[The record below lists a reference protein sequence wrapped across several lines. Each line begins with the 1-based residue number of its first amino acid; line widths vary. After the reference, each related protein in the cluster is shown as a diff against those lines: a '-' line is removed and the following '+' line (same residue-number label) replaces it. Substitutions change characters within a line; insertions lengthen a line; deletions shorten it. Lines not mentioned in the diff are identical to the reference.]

1 VVPSCQK
8 DKARLGYARDAVN
21 SYFVFRVMKEKG
33 VLPPHIRFQVS
44 IPMVNSVLPPRI
56 FPNVSDL
63 DKIRPGY
70 EAAIDGEVVILP
82 WRSRLSFRGAAV
94 AASPESITP
103 IRSPPS
109 RGHGLVRFPG
119 QRNREAL

>member
-44 IPMVNSVLPPRI
+44 IPDGQQR
-56 FPNVSDL
+56 
-63 DKIRPGY
+63 
-70 EAAIDGEVVILP
+70 AAAAH
-82 WRSRLSFRGAAV
+82 LS
-94 AASPESITP
+94 
-103 IRSPPS
+103 
-109 RGHGLVRFPG
+109 
-119 QRNREAL
+119 